1 MRKRGCEV
9 NLEEQLCL
17 VIGFAIAYL
26 VLAGKESSSQSR
38 AVSADLPVTK
48 ELGYCLKGARF
59 FPLQGMNQLP
69 VTSTVLTSPVAPNP
83 LLPV

>member
-1 MRKRGCEV
+1 MENGSRG
-9 NLEEQLCL
+9 
-17 VIGFAIAYL
+17 IANSTYATVKGL
-26 VLAGKESSSQSR
+26 LAGKESSSQSR